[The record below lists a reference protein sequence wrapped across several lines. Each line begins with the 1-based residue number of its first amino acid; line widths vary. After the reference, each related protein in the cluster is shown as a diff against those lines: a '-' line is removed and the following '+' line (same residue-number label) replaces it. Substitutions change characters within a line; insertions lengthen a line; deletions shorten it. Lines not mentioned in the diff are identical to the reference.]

1 MKVGFIGLGTMGASM
16 AYNCLQGGNEMVVHD
31 IRRES
36 ATQHL
41 EAGAVWADSPREVAE
56 SSEIVFT
63 SLPGPTEVEAVGLGD
78 DGILE
83 GMSEGKVYFDLSTST
98 PTLIRRIHEEAAAR
112 GIHVLDAPVSGGPR
126 GAASRNLAIWVGG
139 DKDVF
144 DRCKPVLDSI
154 GDKAYYVGP
163 IGCGAIAKLVHN
175 CTGYIVQAALAEV
188 FTMGVKAGVEPL
200 ALWQAVRKGAQGR
213 RGTFEGLAEHLL
225 PGKFDPPD
233 FALRLARK
241 DVDLAVGVG
250 REYDVPMRLAQLTLQ
265 EMTEALNRGWGHRD
279 SRVAMLLQE
288 ERSGVEVRVDEAL
301 LNALLEEERAGGP
314 GVVSFLIG
322 MPSSRQ
328 REGTVII
335 TRLKLTNWR
344 NFTDVDVPLDR
355 AFIIGPNASGKSNL
369 LDAIR
374 FLRDVAKREGG
385 GLQAA
390 VGRRGGVRQIRSLS
404 AHSGGGVGI
413 EVHLSRKSGEPAEWE
428 YRLSFNVER
437 SGIHRT
443 LVQEEIVKHRGQVL
457 LQRPAQDDNADWFHE
472 VLI

>member
-63 SLPGPTEVEAVGLGD
+63 SLPGPTEVDAVGLGE

-98 PTLIRRIHEEAAAR
+98 PTLIRRIHEQAAAR

-265 EMTEALNRGWGHRD
+265 EMTEALNRGWGNRD

-288 ERSGVEVRVDEAL
+288 ERAGVEVRVDEAL
-301 LNALLEEERAGGP
+301 LNALLEEERQVA
-314 GVVSFLIG
+314 
-322 MPSSRQ
+322 
-328 REGTVII
+328 EG
-335 TRLKLTNWR
+335 
-344 NFTDVDVPLDR
+344 
-355 AFIIGPNASGKSNL
+355 
-369 LDAIR
+369 
-374 FLRDVAKREGG
+374 
-385 GLQAA
+385 
-390 VGRRGGVRQIRSLS
+390 
-404 AHSGGGVGI
+404 
-413 EVHLSRKSGEPAEWE
+413 
-428 YRLSFNVER
+428 
-437 SGIHRT
+437 
-443 LVQEEIVKHRGQVL
+443 
-457 LQRPAQDDNADWFHE
+457 
-472 VLI
+472 

>member
-56 SSEIVFT
+56 STEIVFT
-63 SLPGPTEVEAVGLGD
+63 SLPGPTEVEAVGLGE

-98 PTLIRRIHEEAAAR
+98 PTLIRRIHEQAAAR

-126 GAASRNLAIWVGG
+126 GAASGNLAIWVGG

-213 RGTFEGLAEHLL
+213 RGTFEGMAEHLL

-301 LNALLEEERAGGP
+301 LNALLEEER
-314 GVVSFLIG
+314 
-322 MPSSRQ
+322 
-328 REGTVII
+328 
-335 TRLKLTNWR
+335 
-344 NFTDVDVPLDR
+344 
-355 AFIIGPNASGKSNL
+355 
-369 LDAIR
+369 
-374 FLRDVAKREGG
+374 
-385 GLQAA
+385 QAA
-390 VGRRGGVRQIRSLS
+390 EG
-404 AHSGGGVGI
+404 
-413 EVHLSRKSGEPAEWE
+413 
-428 YRLSFNVER
+428 
-437 SGIHRT
+437 
-443 LVQEEIVKHRGQVL
+443 
-457 LQRPAQDDNADWFHE
+457 
-472 VLI
+472 

>member
-36 ATQHL
+36 ATRHL

-56 SSEIVFT
+56 SSEIVFS
-63 SLPGPTEVEAVGLGD
+63 SLPGPTEVEAVGLGE

-98 PTLIRRIHEEAAAR
+98 PTLIRRIHEQAAAR

-288 ERSGVEVRVDEAL
+288 ERAGVEVRVDEAL
-301 LNALLEEERAGGP
+301 LNAVLEEERQAGTG
-314 GVVSFLIG
+314 
-322 MPSSRQ
+322 
-328 REGTVII
+328 
-335 TRLKLTNWR
+335 
-344 NFTDVDVPLDR
+344 
-355 AFIIGPNASGKSNL
+355 
-369 LDAIR
+369 
-374 FLRDVAKREGG
+374 
-385 GLQAA
+385 
-390 VGRRGGVRQIRSLS
+390 
-404 AHSGGGVGI
+404 
-413 EVHLSRKSGEPAEWE
+413 
-428 YRLSFNVER
+428 
-437 SGIHRT
+437 
-443 LVQEEIVKHRGQVL
+443 
-457 LQRPAQDDNADWFHE
+457 
-472 VLI
+472 

>member
-36 ATQHL
+36 ATRHL
-41 EAGAVWADSPREVAE
+41 EAGADWADSPREVAE
-56 SSEIVFT
+56 ASEIVFT
-63 SLPGPTEVEAVGLGD
+63 SLPGPTEVEAVGLGE

-98 PTLIRRIHEEAAAR
+98 PTLIRHIHEQAAAR

-139 DKDVF
+139 DKEVF

-241 DVDLAVGVG
+241 DVDLALSVG

-288 ERSGVEVRVDEAL
+288 ERAGVEVRVDEAL
-301 LNALLEEERAGGP
+301 LNALLEEERQAGG
-314 GVVSFLIG
+314 
-322 MPSSRQ
+322 
-328 REGTVII
+328 
-335 TRLKLTNWR
+335 
-344 NFTDVDVPLDR
+344 
-355 AFIIGPNASGKSNL
+355 
-369 LDAIR
+369 
-374 FLRDVAKREGG
+374 
-385 GLQAA
+385 
-390 VGRRGGVRQIRSLS
+390 
-404 AHSGGGVGI
+404 
-413 EVHLSRKSGEPAEWE
+413 
-428 YRLSFNVER
+428 
-437 SGIHRT
+437 
-443 LVQEEIVKHRGQVL
+443 
-457 LQRPAQDDNADWFHE
+457 
-472 VLI
+472 